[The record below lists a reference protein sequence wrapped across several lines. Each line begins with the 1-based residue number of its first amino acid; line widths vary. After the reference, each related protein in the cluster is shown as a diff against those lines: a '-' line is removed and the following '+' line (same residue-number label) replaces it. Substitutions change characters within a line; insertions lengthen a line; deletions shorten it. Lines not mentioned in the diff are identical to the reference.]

1 LGLARGAMVVRR
13 IIGQCWSMFP
23 DEKWKVYRLALELRE
38 IAAELSTVRVRG
50 CASDLDHLRRA
61 ASSVLL
67 NIAEGSLYPLKGKKL
82 DFYRTARA
90 STGEYNAALM
100 VLEGPHPKR
109 RLIEHARDTSDHTA
123 ALITNLIASVE
134 RHYK

>member
-1 LGLARGAMVVRR
+1 MRRSVR
-13 IIGQCWSMFP
+13 QCWNMFP
-23 DEKWKVYRLALELRE
+23 YEKWKVYRLALELRD

-67 NIAEGSLYPLKGKKL
+67 NIAEGASHQLKGKKL
-82 DFYRTARA
+82 DFYRTALG
-90 STGEYNAALM
+90 SSGEYNAALTF
-100 VLEGPHPKR
+100 LHGPHPNR
-109 RLIEHARDTSDHTA
+109 RLIEHARSLADQMA